1 MTPVNERKVI
11 FLGHRES
18 GKTPM
23 VHRLLCGAVKVPEI
37 PDREFSRGIS
47 QYTRDYTTE
56 RGCTRIHFWD
66 FGSDVSFRRL
76 HPVFMTSRTVYVVMI
91 NAREGSEQSTASEWL
106 RDVQRYAPGCPVLVV
121 LNSVEQSLNTG
132 LDETPLRKIC
142 PTLKAVHVVYNEKDI
157 EQKVLLPILQ
167 MISESPL
174 CKKTIPDTW
183 ESVIR
188 ELRGKAVPRISMVD
202 FVRMCDNL
210 NVLREE
216 QNELLELCKDLG
228 VCLWQPGGALQDH
241 IILQQEW
248 LTNALNA
255 ILAESDDTHGNGV
268 IARKSLSD
276 TLSQPQKGRIAEDI
290 TYSWADLDLVMQ
302 IMGRFGMLYDHI
314 ADRVFLPGLCRN
326 GIPVEALADTEDQ
339 RVLEIV
345 VRDLEQ
351 SESVFYGLM
360 THMASDIPDGSVWD
374 GGFRFLEDAK
384 KRSAVILL
392 EEKGLRIYV
401 RSRDWH
407 HGVFDYLDQ
416 IRDKLRF
423 LIEAYGTKWDL
434 VQTDIVC
441 HIGGCTLVPYEFFC
455 MTTNDD
461 GICYKDRSIT
471 LTRRDICSSVG
482 ALKPFIS
489 EEDELLIRD
498 VALACEK
505 LQDNPRYHNNHRA
518 KKSLEFHQSRCI
530 EAVKAA
536 CQKLQDN
543 LSTLDSCANES
554 LRDERGRCIHACEE
568 LQNNLRCTNKSQ
580 EDKRD
585 RCIQDMVHTCEKL
598 QDTLRSLG
606 KLQEN
611 DHNRYIQDVVCT
623 CKELQENLRCLSGF
637 SLTVLEDD
645 RNRYIRDVMDNIYT
659 PYSVQDQSQRG
670 DTPGGEGPGELDLLI
685 QRKNGSTWTVIEAL
699 NIKRGASDK
708 SNWGDHLFKLLHHYD
723 KQGQPFAILLAYVE
737 AEKDDW
743 NDVWNGYRAHMKT
756 YSATGRRNGRQ
767 DDEWI
772 TYQLVPNSCED
783 FQSTEI
789 PEKHY
794 RKLVQCV
801 YETGGQQTAVI
812 HIFVRLKKTEDNTS
826 GEEEKHGREIV
837 TVT

>member
-11 FLGHRES
+11 FLGRRES
-18 GKTPM
+18 GKTTM
-23 VHRLLCGAVKVPEI
+23 IHHLLRGTEKVASY
-37 PDREFSRGIS
+37 PDREYPKGIS
-47 QYTRDYTTE
+47 QYTRDYPTDKG
-56 RGCTRIHFWD
+56 RTRIHFWD

-76 HPVFMTSRTVYVVMI
+76 HPIFMTGRTVYVVMI
-91 NAREGSEQSTASEWL
+91 NAREGSEQRTASEWL
-106 RDVQRYAPGCPVLVV
+106 KDIQHYAPGCPVLVV

-132 LDETPLRKIC
+132 VDQTALRNIC
-142 PTLKAVHVVYNEKDI
+142 PTLKDVPVVRGEDEV
-157 EQKVLLPILQ
+157 EQKVLRPLQ
-167 MISESPL
+167 EIIAEFPL
-174 CKKTIPDTW
+174 WDGSIPEAW

-188 ELRGKAVPRISMVD
+188 ELRGRAEDKLPMSEY
-202 FVRMCDNL
+202 VRVCDDL
-210 NVLREE
+210 GITQED
-216 QNELLELCKDLG
+216 QIELLELCRDLG
-228 VCLWQPGGALQDH
+228 VCIWHGDGALRNH
-241 IILQQEW
+241 IILRQEW

-255 ILAESDDTHGNGV
+255 ILEESDDKHGNGV
-268 IARKSLSD
+268 MMCD
-276 TLSQPQKGRIAEDI
+276 TLRGILEQSKVGRILECAS
-290 TYSWADLDLVMQ
+290 YSWDESNLVMSV
-302 IMGRFGMLYDHI
+302 MRRFGMLYDHI
-314 ADRVFLPGLCRN
+314 AERVFLPGLCRS
-326 GIPVEALADTEDQ
+326 GMPPEAVNDTADQ
-339 RVLEIV
+339 RVLEV
-345 VRDLEQ
+345 VVGDLERP
-351 SESVFYGLM
+351 ESVFYGLM
-360 THMASDIPDGSVWD
+360 TQMASDIPNGSVWD

-645 RNRYIRDVMDNIYT
+645 RNRYSRDVMDNIYT